1 MSLTWS
7 SAAIVRAL
15 HAKLLVEHGGLP
27 GAPKIEVLE
36 HALARPHDLL
46 AYEENPRSL
55 PALAAAYGFALTRGH
70 CFPDGNKRVAL
81 AVIDVFLQLNGHE
94 LTASEVEA
102 VWAMRELAAGALSE
116 RQLADWI
123 EAHCQRLPS
132 PS

>member
-1 MSLTWS
+1 VSLTWS

-15 HAKLLVEHGGLP
+15 HAKLLAEHGGLP
-27 GAPKIEVLE
+27 GAPQIEVLE

-46 AYEENPRSL
+46 ACDEIPRSL
-55 PALAAAYGFALTRGH
+55 PALAAAYGFALARAH
-70 CFPDGNKRVAL
+70 CFPDGNKRLAL

-102 VWAMRELAAGALSE
+102 VWAIRELDAGALSE
-116 RQLADWI
+116 PQLADWI
-123 EAHCQRLPS
+123 EAHCQPLPR